1 LKNPESIQVKSF
13 IYTQQFIKATS
24 KKINKEIKN
33 VNNKQLTVKKQA
45 PLPPINLP
53 KNPAIKELNKGKK
66 INSKYIL
73 NHIKYYFI

>member
-1 LKNPESIQVKSF
+1 MKNPESIQVKSF

-53 KNPAIKELNKGKK
+53 NNPAIKELNKG
-66 INSKYIL
+66 N
-73 NHIKYYFI
+73 